1 MDKWVFLN
9 GEFVPAENARV
20 SIYDHGFLYGDGAFE
35 GIRAY
40 DGRAFKLAEHV
51 GRLYNSLKALWIDLP
66 YGREQFIANI
76 EKLLEMNQVTDGY
89 IRVTVSRGVSLG
101 LDPKNITT
109 QPTVVVSTDRLAL
122 YPRSAYETGLDVVT
136 VATRVANPQVM
147 EPRIKSL
154 GKYLCN
160 IQAKIE
166 ANQVGAGEGL
176 MLTEDGYVAECTGD
190 NVFFVTNGA
199 VTTPPSFLG
208 ILEGITRQV
217 VIDLLR
223 QTGVQVQEKVFT
235 RFDLYTCDEAFLT
248 GTAAEVIPMVKLD
261 DRPIGDGKPGPISN
275 KLIEQFRKYVAS
287 QSSADTREPTGK
299 PARGLLR

>member
-9 GEFVPAENARV
+9 GQFIACENAHV

-40 DGRAFKLAEHV
+40 HGKAFKLGPHV
-51 GRLYNSLKALWIDLP
+51 DRLYRSLKALWIDLP
-66 YGREQFIANI
+66 YPREQFAANI
-76 EKLLEMNQVTDGY
+76 EKLIEMNGVTDGY
-89 IRVTVSRGVSLG
+89 IRVTVSRGVTLG
-101 LDPKNITT
+101 LDPKNIKGE
-109 QPTVVVSTDRLAL
+109 PTVVISTDKLSL
-122 YPRSAYETGLDVVT
+122 YPQSMYENGLEVVT

-190 NVFFVTNGA
+190 NIFFAKDGV
-199 VTTPPSFLG
+199 VYTPPAFLG
-208 ILEGITRQV
+208 ILEGITRQTAM
-217 VIDLLR
+217 DLLR
-223 QTGVQVQEKVFT
+223 ELGVEVEEKVFT
-235 RFDLYTCDEAFLT
+235 RFDLYTADESFLT

-261 DRPIGDGKPGPISN
+261 ARLVGDGKPGAITR
-275 KLIEQFRKYVAS
+275 KLITAFHAYVAK
-287 QSSADTREPTGK
+287 Q
-299 PARGLLR
+299 

>member
-1 MDKWVFLN
+1 MDKSVYLN
-9 GEFVPAENARV
+9 GEIVPCENAKV

-40 DGRAFKLAEHV
+40 NGSAFKLEEHV
-51 GRLYNSLKALWIDLP
+51 DRLYRSLKALWIELP
-66 YGREQFIANI
+66 YGREEFAANVR
-76 EKLLEMNQVTDGY
+76 KLAEMNDVKDGY
-89 IRVTVSRGVSLG
+89 IRVTVTRGVALG
-101 LDPKNITT
+101 LDPKNIETL
-109 QPTVVVSTDRLAL
+109 PTVVISTDKLSL
-122 YPRSAYETGLDVVT
+122 YPKSAYENGLEVVT

-190 NVFFVTNGA
+190 NVFFARSGIIY
-199 VTTPPSFLG
+199 TPPAYLG
-208 ILEGITRQV
+208 ILEGITRQTV
-217 VIDLLR
+217 MDLMAGM
-223 QTGVQVQEKVFT
+223 GVEVRESVFT
-235 RFDLYTCDEAFLT
+235 RFDLYTADESFLT

-261 DRPIGDGKPGPISN
+261 DRLVGDGKPGPIT
-275 KLIEQFRKYVAS
+275 KRLIAAFHEYVAQ
-287 QSSADTREPTGK
+287 QSVK
-299 PARGLLR
+299 V

>member
-9 GEFVPAENARV
+9 GDFVPCERAV
-20 SIYDHGFLYGDGAFE
+20 VPIYDHGFLYGDGAFE

-40 DGRAFKLAEHV
+40 NGRAFKLAEHIE
-51 GRLYNSLKALWIDLP
+51 RLYNSLRALWIELQ
-66 YGREQFIANI
+66 YGPDTFVANV
-76 EKLLEMNQVTDGY
+76 EKLLEMNEVRDGY
-89 IRVTVSRGVSLG
+89 IRVTVTRGVALG

-109 QPTVVVSTDRLAL
+109 EPTVVISTDKLAL
-122 YPRSAYETGLDVVT
+122 YPRTAYDHGLEVVT
-136 VATRVANPQVM
+136 VATRVANPQVL

-190 NVFFVTNGA
+190 NVFYAKRGV
-199 VTTPPSFLG
+199 VCTPPAFLG
-208 ILEGITRQV
+208 ILEGITRQTV
-217 VIDLLR
+217 MDLLIEM
-223 QTGVQVQEKVFT
+223 GVQVVEKVFT
-235 RFDLYTCDEAFLT
+235 RFDLYTADEAFLT

-261 DRPIGDGKPGPISN
+261 DRVIGDGKPGSITRR
-275 KLIEQFRKYVAS
+275 LMEEFRRYVAS
-287 QSSADTREPTGK
+287 QN
-299 PARGLLR
+299 

>member
-1 MDKWVFLN
+1 MDRWVFLN
-9 GEFVPAENARV
+9 GEFIASDKAAV

-40 DGRAFKLAEHV
+40 KGRAFKLEEHV
-51 GRLYNSLKALWIDLP
+51 DRLYKSLKALWISLP
-66 YGREQFIANI
+66 YGQEVFIANVR
-76 EKLLEMNQVTDGY
+76 KLLEMNEVGNGY
-89 IRVTVSRGVSLG
+89 IRVTVSRGVALG
-101 LDPKNITT
+101 LDPKNIDS
-109 QPTVVVSTDRLAL
+109 QPTVVISTDKLSL
-122 YPRSAYETGLDVVT
+122 YPRSMYENGLDVVT

-190 NVFFVTNGA
+190 NIFYAKNGVFH
-199 VTTPPSFLG
+199 TPAAYLG
-208 ILEGITRQV
+208 ILEGITRQTAMDV
-217 VIDLLR
+217 LEEMGIRVI
-223 QTGVQVQEKVFT
+223 ESVFT
-235 RFDLYTCDEAFLT
+235 RFDLYTADECFLT

-261 DRPIGDGKPGPISN
+261 GRAIGDGKPGPLTR
-275 KLIEQFRKYVAS
+275 KLMAAFGAYVES
-287 QSSADTREPTGK
+287 QK
-299 PARGLLR
+299 

>member
-9 GEFVPAENARV
+9 GEFTPCEKASV

-40 DGRAFKLAEHV
+40 HGKAFKLNEHV
-51 GRLYNSLKALWIDLP
+51 DRLYNSLKALWIELP
-66 YGREQFIANI
+66 YGRKQFTANI
-76 EKLLEMNQVTDGY
+76 EMLIEMNAVTDGY

-101 LDPKNITT
+101 LDPKNIKGE
-109 QPTVVVSTDRLAL
+109 PTIVISTGKLSL
-122 YPRSAYETGLDVVT
+122 YPESMYESGLVVVT

-190 NVFFVTNGA
+190 NIFFAKNG
-199 VTTPPSFLG
+199 VVYTPPAFLG
-208 ILEGITRQV
+208 ILEGITRQTV
-217 VIDLLR
+217 MDLLSGN
-223 QTGVQVQEKVFT
+223 GVEVVEKVFT
-235 RFDLYTCDEAFLT
+235 RFDLYTADECFLT

-261 DRPIGDGKPGPISN
+261 DRLIGDGKPGRMT
-275 KLIEQFRKYVAS
+275 KELITAFHAYVAK
-287 QSSADTREPTGK
+287 Q
-299 PARGLLR
+299 